1 MAKVYVVV
9 EDGYKGSEGSVPY
22 LIGVFDKKEDAENII
37 KNSMRSDDP
46 RFILEID
53 KNVEYPLK
61 SGSEDRNPEY
71 RPWFNNFPLG
81 GYIE

>member
-9 EDGYKGSEGSVPY
+9 EDGYKGSYGSAPY

-53 KNVEYPLK
+53 KNVEYSLK
-61 SGSEDRNPEY
+61 PDSRDKDPEWH
-71 RPWFNNFPLG
+71 PWFNDFSLG